1 MTSEGGPIA
10 GNTTGET
17 GTTTLSAPDKVLVG
31 EILLPGDE
39 AEQAR
44 QERRVRK
51 GFLSTLK
58 RAARHIPFME
68 DVVASYHCALDPQ
81 TPTASR
87 GILLAA
93 LAYFVLPFDVVP
105 DFIVGLG
112 FTDDA
117 AVLLAAFTAVQKNI
131 RPEHYERARETLR
144 DEADEAARS
153 A

>member
-1 MTSEGGPIA
+1 M
-10 GNTTGET
+10 TGESGPTIGKSLSET
-17 GTTTLSAPDKVLVG
+17 GNAAPTAPDEVLVG

-44 QERRVRK
+44 QEHKVRK
-51 GFLSTLK
+51 GFFSTLK

-81 TPTASR
+81 TPAASR
-87 GILLAA
+87 GVLLAA

-105 DFIVGLG
+105 DFIFGLG

-131 RPEHYERARETLR
+131 RPEHYERARETLK
-144 DEADEAARS
+144 DADEAFPRTA
-153 A
+153 

>member
-1 MTSEGGPIA
+1 MLNDYDHVIA
-10 GNTTGET
+10 LLADANADVARNLPGET
-17 GTTTLSAPDKVLVG
+17 GDRTLPVPNEVLVG

-39 AEQAR
+39 AEQTR
-44 QERRVRK
+44 QEHKVRK
-51 GFLSTLK
+51 GFFSTLR

-81 TPTASR
+81 TPAASR

-117 AVLLAAFTAVQKNI
+117 AVLLAAFTAVHPMEQTS
-131 RPEHYERARETLR
+131 ARG
-144 DEADEAARS
+144 
-153 A
+153 

>member
-1 MTSEGGPIA
+1 M
-10 GNTTGET
+10 TGENGSMA
-17 GTTTLSAPDKVLVG
+17 GTTQGNETQAALAAPDAALVG

-44 QERRVRK
+44 QESRVRK
-51 GFLSTLK
+51 GFFATLK

-81 TPTASR
+81 TPAASR

-93 LAYFVLPFDVVP
+93 LAYFVLPFDVIP

-112 FTDDA
+112 FTDDV
-117 AVLLAAFTAVQKNI
+117 AVLLAAFSAVQKNI
-131 RPEHYERARETLR
+131 RPEHYERARETLK
-144 DEADEAARS
+144 EAAPETARP